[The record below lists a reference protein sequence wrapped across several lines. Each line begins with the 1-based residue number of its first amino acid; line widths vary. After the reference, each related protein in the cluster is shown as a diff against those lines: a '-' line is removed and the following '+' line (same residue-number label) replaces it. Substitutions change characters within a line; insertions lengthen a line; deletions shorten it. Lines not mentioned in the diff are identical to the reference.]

1 MKPYKIEKAPPALT
15 GNPQEDNKALADY
28 MDYLREQMNFIL
40 TLIYKQMNA

>member
-15 GNPQEDNKALADY
+15 GDAQTDARLLAEY
-28 MDYLREQMNFIL
+28 MEYLREQLNFIL